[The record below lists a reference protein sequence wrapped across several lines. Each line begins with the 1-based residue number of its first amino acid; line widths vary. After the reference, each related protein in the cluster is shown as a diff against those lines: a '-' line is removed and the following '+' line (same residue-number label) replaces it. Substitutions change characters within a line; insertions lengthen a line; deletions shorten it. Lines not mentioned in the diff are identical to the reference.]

1 MLASVARFETKSSV
15 FQGTGAISP
24 TILEGVLAASF
35 VLAVPVLLYIGHMA
49 PYGRLMYP
57 ALNFL
62 LSGYL
67 FARRSPWYVGHCL
80 LVFCFVSLARR
91 LIDQQA
97 GWDPSNPVLLTP
109 YLCCLFAG
117 ISFIDYWWRDRPYK
131 LAPFLVILLCVAYG
145 TLLAILNGRPLGS
158 LVDALKW
165 SVGPLMA
172 VHMLAHRDTLAGIRR
187 LVEPCLIWAG
197 AAMAVYGIA
206 QFISPAPWD
215 ASWMRDV
222 AQLGLDS
229 IGQPE
234 PFKVRVF
241 STMNSP
247 GSFGIFLSAGI
258 LLALKQKLP
267 IAVSTATLMVIGLAL
282 SQYRSIWAATALA
295 LLMVVFSR
303 RASVRM
309 GNLLALFLVGCM
321 LCSTALAPR
330 IRETVVQ
337 RASTLTAMKKDASL
351 ESRLK
356 QYEAIAQNDTLIWGE
371 GLAMNGTSRRL
382 DKRVSATLDG
392 ALIEIWCGLGV
403 IVGTAF
409 LLALAVLIVALFRL
423 PPGVGN
429 EIFFDRAIVSALFIQ
444 LPIGTVHAGELGFCA
459 WAFLGLALATRINAA
474 QAATD

>member
-1 MLASVARFETKSSV
+1 MIASTARFEIKSPV
-15 FQGTGAISP
+15 FQEISAASP
-24 TILEGVLAASF
+24 AILEGMLAASF
-35 VLAVPVLLYIGHMA
+35 ALAVPVLLYIGDVA
-49 PYGRLMYP
+49 PYGRLLYP
-57 ALNFL
+57 VLNFL

-91 LIDQQA
+91 LVDQQA

-117 ISFIDYWWRDRPYK
+117 ISFFDYWWRDRPYK
-131 LAPFLVILLCVAYG
+131 FGSFLVILLCVAYG
-145 TLLAILNGRPLGS
+145 TLLAILNGRLLGS

-172 VHMLAHRDTLAGIRR
+172 VHMLAHRDTLAEIRR
-187 LVEPCLIWAG
+187 IVEPCLIWAC

-206 QFISPAPWD
+206 QFVNPAPWD

-222 AQLGLDS
+222 TQLGLDS

-234 PFKVRVF
+234 PFRVRVF

-258 LLALKQKLP
+258 LVALKQRLSV
-267 IAVSTATLMVIGLAL
+267 AVSTTTLMMIGLAL

-303 RASVRM
+303 RASVRP
-309 GNLLALFLVGCM
+309 GNLLALCIVGCM

-330 IRETVVQ
+330 ISETVVQ
-337 RASTLTAMKKDASL
+337 RASTLTAMKTDASL
-351 ESRLK
+351 KSRHY
-356 QYEAIAQNDTLIWGE
+356 QYEAIAQKDTLIWGE
-371 GLAMNGTSRRL
+371 GLAMNGTSRRF
-382 DKRVSATLDG
+382 DTKVSATLDG

-409 LLALAVLIVALFRL
+409 LLALSGLIVALFRL
-423 PPGVGN
+423 PHGIGN
-429 EIFFDRAIVSALFIQ
+429 SVFFDRAIVSALFIQ
-444 LPIGTVHAGELGFCA
+444 LPIGTVHVGELGFCA
-459 WAFLGLALATRINAA
+459 WTFLGLALAARISATQVAA
-474 QAATD
+474 D